1 MADIDRVHQLTA
13 ALLFAPLRYKVKGSP
28 ILGRQSVVLLA
39 KNIYSR
45 TRVAIKFYMHV
56 EQFERE
62 QAALRTLSS
71 E

>member
-1 MADIDRVHQLTA
+1 MPRQPDKWLCPDFFHI
-13 ALLFAPLRYKVKGSP
+13 RYKVKGSP

-45 TRVAIKFYMHV
+45 TRVAIKFFMQP

-62 QAALRTLSS
+62 KAALLLLSS
-71 E
+71 M